1 MNRVPEKPPPQ
12 ARPPSQTRD
21 TLASLDLALPVDM
34 PFASAEDLA
43 SAIDTLVYPLMV
55 LYPDGQLLH
64 ANQAAREM
72 LDAGQ
77 PLVLGPDQHVSPRI
91 AQHRSQFSFALQAA
105 SAGQA
110 QQLHWADGPHA
121 LHAAL
126 RPLDAATANTPSPPV
141 LLMLAPS
148 IETEFDASGFA
159 ANHGLSAAETR
170 VLEALMHGSK
180 AEDAAERLGVGVA
193 TVRSQIAAI
202 RKKTGHDSVAS
213 LLAALGHLPPLRKPR
228 PR

>member
-1 MNRVPEKPPPQ
+1 MNRVPEKLAPY
-12 ARPPSQTRD
+12 AKPPSQNGD
-21 TLASLDLALPVDM
+21 PLATLDLALPAEM

-72 LDAGQ
+72 LGAGQ

-91 AQHRSQFSFALQAA
+91 AQHRSQFSFALQAT

-126 RPLDAATANTPSPPV
+126 RPLDVATANTPSPPV

-159 ANHGLSAAETR
+159 ANHRLSAAETR

-180 AEDAAERLGVGVA
+180 AENAAERLGVGVA

-202 RKKTGHDSVAS
+202 RKKTGHDSVAG